1 MKTPEE
7 IGKIVRELR
16 GEQSLRDFAEKCGV
30 AHSTI
35 DTIEKGFDFRTNK
48 PVNPS
53 VVVLNKIADA
63 AGVPLSYIT
72 DNDTTF
78 RFGDNS
84 VDEYASFSL
93 RLRQLLKK
101 HNMKAAE
108 LSRITGIDRSVISC
122 YASGRYEPKGERL
135 FLIARALRVSPQW
148 LSGQDVPIRDDCA
161 ENASSFSQRL
171 KIALK
176 NKNMK
181 QSQLADVLNVDRS
194 YITNWIN
201 GKYRA
206 NEETKKRIAN
216 VLGVSIAWLS
226 GYDVTVEPAE
236 PACAPHDR
244 LDELLLSMFNKLS
257 LAHQE
262 EVIKYINNLS
272 SKEN

>member
-16 GEQSLRDFAEKCGV
+16 GKMSLRDYAEKCGV

-35 DTIEKGFDFRTNK
+35 DTIEKGFDFRTKK
-48 PVNPS
+48 PSNPS
-53 VVVLNKIADA
+53 AVVLNQIAEA
-63 AGVPLSYIT
+63 SGVTLEYILG
-72 DNDTTF
+72 DNNKTSSTF
-78 RFGDNS
+78 RERLKRAMKERN
-84 VDEYASFSL
+84 
-93 RLRQLLKK
+93 LRQAQIAQ
-101 HNMKAAE
+101 M
-108 LSRITGIDRSVISC
+108 TGIDRSVISC
-122 YASGRYEPKGERL
+122 YISGRYEPKGERL
-135 FLIARALRVSPQW
+135 FLLADALKVSPEW
-148 LSGQDVPIRDDCA
+148 LSGHDVSTCDYS
-161 ENASSFSQRL
+161 ENDLSDFSQRL
-171 KIALK
+171 KMALE

-181 QSQLADVLNVDRS
+181 QSRLADILNVDRS

-206 NEETKKRIAN
+206 NEETKKRIAD

-226 GYDVTVEPAE
+226 GYDVPMGPAE
-236 PACAPHDR
+236 PACAPRDR
-244 LDELLLSMFNKLS
+244 LDQLMLSMFNKLS